1 MRMPL
6 AGRRF
11 TVDQY
16 DQMGRAGVFHEDDRV
31 ELVALLALRADAYRR
46 AHAQPEDLLLVIEVA
61 DASLEHDRDVK
72 VPLVVPLSAVRRGGQ
87 GVRTVRRTQ
96 KNRLANPQ
104 VTWLTRPCLVHW
116 NPTWVR
122 RGYNGR
128 PILFLVR
135 CV

>member
-16 DQMGRAGVFHEDDRV
+16 DRMRRAGVFHEDDRV

-61 DASLEHDRDVK
+61 DAPLEHDRDVK
-72 VPLVVPLSAVRRGGQ
+72 VPLVVPPLRSAERGSG
-87 GVRTVRRTQ
+87 GEDGATGAKIV
-96 KNRLANPQ
+96 
-104 VTWLTRPCLVHW
+104 
-116 NPTWVR
+116 
-122 RGYNGR
+122 
-128 PILFLVR
+128 
-135 CV
+135 